1 MYKVISYFTDLQDF
15 NHPYKVGDEFPRLG
29 VKVSDKRLEELST
42 SQNKQGKPLIK
53 KVEETKETDFSVD
66 GKVIGKIKDDVIE
79 IVDEEVIKEN
89 QFTKT
94 EINRMSTAELK
105 EVAKLNGVEDAEN
118 MTGGELKKVL
128 IEKFG
133 L

>member
-29 VKVSDKRLEELST
+29 LKVSDKRLEELASNK
-42 SQNKQGKPLIK
+42 NKQGKPLIK
-53 KVEETKETDFSVD
+53 KVEEPKQDDFSQHMNAP
-66 GKVIGKIKDDVIE
+66 E
-79 IVDEEVIKEN
+79 ITEESTEVKY
-89 QFTKT
+89 TKT

-105 EVAKLNGVEDAEN
+105 EVAKLNGVEDADD

-128 IEKFG
+128 IDKFG

>member
-29 VKVSDKRLEELST
+29 LKVSDKRLEELASNK
-42 SQNKQGKPLIK
+42 NKQGKPLIK
-53 KVEETKETDFSVD
+53 KVEEPKQDDFSQHMNAP
-66 GKVIGKIKDDVIE
+66 E
-79 IVDEEVIKEN
+79 IKEESTEVKY
-89 QFTKT
+89 TKT
-94 EINRMSTAELK
+94 EINRMSTAKLK
-105 EVAKLNGVEDAEN
+105 EVAKLNGVEDADD

-128 IEKFG
+128 INKFG